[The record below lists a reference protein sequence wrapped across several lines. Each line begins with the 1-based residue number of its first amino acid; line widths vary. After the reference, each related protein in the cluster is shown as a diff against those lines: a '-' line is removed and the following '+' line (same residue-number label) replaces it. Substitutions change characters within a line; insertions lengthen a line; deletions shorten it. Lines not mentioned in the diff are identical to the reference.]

1 MNFLSSLPFFPLSYF
16 PYPPS
21 DLPVFL
27 TPPQMISIRARPVP
41 EQFNVWD
48 ISVFDPTLY
57 YSECMTFGVTLIEDK
72 TYLFSSS
79 VANFCP
85 AFWQRARAK
94 GLTDEDDLYN
104 PHALDDSWQIGCNS
118 DVLREINWVA
128 FKQLVYRFL
137 KHLRQQVDDNPL
149 LYPWIKQV
157 TTINGVDLDIQLWEA
172 SKAPKVSKAP
182 EVSQPEIIDLT
193 CDH

>member
-1 MNFLSSLPFFPLSYF
+1 MIIKKNCLYSFSIGKGDGERSGTVDGFVKLIFRIKKSITIIPTLFFLLYNQGMNFLSSLPFFPLSYF

-104 PHALDDSWQIGCNS
+104 PHALDDSWQIGCN
-118 DVLREINWVA
+118 
-128 FKQLVYRFL
+128 
-137 KHLRQQVDDNPL
+137 
-149 LYPWIKQV
+149 
-157 TTINGVDLDIQLWEA
+157 
-172 SKAPKVSKAP
+172 
-182 EVSQPEIIDLT
+182 
-193 CDH
+193 